1 MWWRGLIQTRQLLC
15 QECRLNHSSSWRGNG
30 GTIITDNMKKYN
42 QHPLSFIVR
51 QFCRESEAKSPPAKK
66 LLFSDRHGKYHEWRK
81 SPFFWNDQP
90 GGNRKT
96 PKTKETVLTLECRS
110 TATTYEIK
118 DRNDSVQGVFEFR
131 VWRDILSDLK
141 DASCS
146 DGRKFLLVG
155 CTENIQF

>member
-1 MWWRGLIQTRQLLC
+1 MKSTFPIL
-15 QECRLNHSSSWRGNG
+15 HSGA
-30 GTIITDNMKKYN
+30 
-42 QHPLSFIVR
+42 V
-51 QFCRESEAKSPPAKK
+51 CRESEAKSPPAKK
-66 LLFSDRHGKYHEWRK
+66 LLFSDRHGKYYE
-81 SPFFWNDQP
+81 WNDQP

-118 DRNDSVQGVFEFR
+118 DRNDNVQGDFEFS

-141 DASCS
+141 NASCS

-155 CTENIQF
+155 CTENLQF

>member
-1 MWWRGLIQTRQLLC
+1 MKSTFPIL
-15 QECRLNHSSSWRGNG
+15 HSGA
-30 GTIITDNMKKYN
+30 
-42 QHPLSFIVR
+42 V
-51 QFCRESEAKSPPAKK
+51 CRESEAKSPPAKK
-66 LLFSDRHGKYHEWRK
+66 LLFSDRHGKYYE
-81 SPFFWNDQP
+81 WNDQP

-118 DRNDSVQGVFEFR
+118 DRNDNVQGDFEFS

-141 DASCS
+141 NASCS

-155 CTENIQF
+155 CMENLQY